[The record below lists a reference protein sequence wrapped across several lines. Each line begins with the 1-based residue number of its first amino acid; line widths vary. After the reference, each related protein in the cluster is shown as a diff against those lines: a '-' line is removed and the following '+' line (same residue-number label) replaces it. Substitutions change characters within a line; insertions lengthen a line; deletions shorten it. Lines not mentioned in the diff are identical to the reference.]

1 MKRGKKQNRKILKSI
16 KKLDVGDSV
25 NIGDYEIICIDDLS
39 YLAIHQQKGIF
50 DKSFKELE
58 EWIVYGRELD

>member
-16 KKLDVGDSV
+16 KRLGVGDSV
-25 NIGDYEIICIDDLS
+25 NIGDYEIIRIDDNS

-50 DKSFKELE
+50 DKSFNDLK
-58 EWIVYGRELD
+58 EWITNGREMD